1 MTAEVTNADF
11 LNGLFGEYLD
21 PDRDPRCYAW
31 VTTFWPDP
39 TTAPAKVWFGQKW
52 DGKEFGT
59 LGTANTFFSIGLVKY
74 ASKRGDVLATI
85 SRRKECFAG
94 LPCVMLDDLGTKA
107 DEELPVPPTWLIETS
122 PGNYQAGYAF
132 TTPIEGATDAD
143 AYIKALTAAGRL
155 TDAGGQNVTRY
166 ARLPVGA
173 NTKGK
178 YGDPFQHRLAVW
190 EPTRRYD
197 PLELAD
203 QLGLDLTVHEPVRS
217 RGKRGAL
224 RGSKIEVSDDEV
236 FQAQADENPVIT
248 ILKTRGLYKSPLGS
262 GKHDIT
268 CPWVKDHTD
277 QIDGGTAYWEPDATY
292 TRGGFK
298 CQHGH
303 CTGRRIGALLDE
315 IGVTS
320 VEAKNRPQIK
330 VQGGALHTIVNHAE
344 RLLAET
350 GHYFQQGGLIVQIV
364 TDQWGETR
372 VVPLTKPAVQMVLT
386 RLASWMRLDKRADAW
401 FEIDAPTNHS
411 TVLWDAAEYRSLP
424 PLLTLARQ
432 PFLRPNGTACASSG
446 YDAET
451 GLFGVFDPRSFPI
464 IPAPTQRDAE
474 LALGRLTDL
483 LGEFE
488 FRAKS
493 DLSAA
498 ISGMLTA
505 AARTSL
511 PTAPGFLATA
521 HTFGSGKSYL
531 LDILAAFATPDNI
544 ASTTFVIDDDE
555 MRKQLVATLM
565 ESPSVIKFDEMRG
578 DLIPIKCL
586 LSALTSE
593 RIEGRILGVSKMAR
607 PSTRSLMLFAGNNV
621 QAVLD
626 MGRRVVTIHLDP
638 QSETPAAR
646 NYSADPLNHL
656 KIHRGEYLADA
667 LTIITAWVNAGR
679 PASGARPLNG
689 FGQWSDWCREP
700 LLWLGLPDPCEG
712 MFAQMADDP
721 DRETLGQLL
730 HIWQRCFGRD
740 PRMVRALITRAN
752 DVKDLSD
759 VLLEIAGSRGDVIDR
774 VRLGKW
780 LKSHA
785 GRIVDGM
792 RIVKDET
799 FKRNGVQWRLTLL
812 HREPESPD
820 QPDSPDSRTSKT
832 SAHESG
838 KSGKS
843 GVFQPQQKSVS
854 GTMPHPIAGRD
865 GPAGRNFSPDMELF

>member
-1 MTAEVTNADF
+1 MGAEITNAEF
-11 LNGLFGEYLD
+11 LTELFGEYLD

-31 VTTFWPDP
+31 VDYFTDDP
-39 TTAPAKVWFGQKW
+39 QTAPQKVWFGQKW
-52 DGKEFGT
+52 NGNDYGT
-59 LGTANTFFSIGLVKY
+59 NGTGNAFFSIGLVKY
-74 ASKRGDVLATI
+74 AAKKGDVLSTI
-85 SRRKECFAG
+85 SRRKECFAC
-94 LPCVMLDDLGTKA
+94 LPCVMLDDIGTKA
-107 DEELPVPPTWLIETS
+107 DEELPVPPTWMIETS
-122 PGNYQAGYAF
+122 PGNYQAGYLF
-132 TTPIEGATDAD
+132 TAPIEGISDAD

-166 ARLPVGA
+166 ARLPVGS
-173 NTKGK
+173 NTKAK
-178 YGDPFQHRLAVW
+178 YGDPFPHRLTVW
-190 EPTRRYD
+190 EPSRRYD
-197 PLELAD
+197 PIELAD
-203 QLGLDLTVHEPVRS
+203 QLGLDLTVHKPLRN
-217 RGKRGAL
+217 RGKRDAL

-236 FQAQADENPVIT
+236 FQAQADENPVVT
-248 ILKTRGLYKSPLGS
+248 ILKSRGLYKSPLGS
-262 GKHDIT
+262 GQHDIT
-268 CPWVKDHTD
+268 CPWVSEHTD

-303 CTGRRIGALLDE
+303 CHGRRIGALLDTLG
-315 IGVTS
+315 ITS

-372 VVPLTKPAVQMVLT
+372 VVPLSKPAVQMILT

-401 FEIDAPTNHS
+401 FEVDAPPNHS
-411 TVLWDAAEYRSLP
+411 TVLWDAAEYRNLP

-432 PFLRPNGTACASSG
+432 PFMRPDGTVCATSG
-446 YDAET
+446 YDPET

-464 IPAPTQRDAE
+464 IPNPSRQDAE
-474 LALGRLTDL
+474 LALARLKDL

-488 FRAKS
+488 FRAES

-498 ISGMLTA
+498 ISGILTGA
-505 AARTSL
+505 VRTSL
-511 PTAPGFLATA
+511 PTAPGILATA

-531 LDILAAFATPDNI
+531 LDILAAFATPDDI

-565 ESPSVIKFDEMRG
+565 ESPSVVKFDEMRG

-626 MGRRVVTIHLDP
+626 MGRRIVTIHLDP

-646 NYSADPLNHL
+646 NYKADPLNQVL
-656 KIHRGEYLADA
+656 KPNRGKYLADA
-667 LTIITAWVNAGR
+667 LTIIRAWIKAGK
-679 PASGARPLNG
+679 PASNARPLNG
-689 FGQWSDWCREP
+689 FGQWSEWCREP

-712 MFAQMADDP
+712 MFTQMADDP

-730 HIWQRCFGRD
+730 HVWNTCFGRD
-740 PRMVRALITRAN
+740 PVMVRALIARAN
-752 DVKDLSD
+752 DVKDLND
-759 VLLEIAGSRGDVIDR
+759 VLLEIAGSKGDLIDR
-774 VRLGKW
+774 ARLGKW

-785 GRIVDGM
+785 GKIVDGM

-799 FKRNGVQWRLTLL
+799 DHRNAAKWKLTNLPTS
-812 HREPESPD
+812 RKSPD
-820 QPDSPDSRTSKT
+820 HPDSPDSRTSKP
-832 SAHESG
+832 SSSESG

-843 GVFQPQQKSVS
+843 GVSRPSRKNV
-854 GTMPHPIAGRD
+854 IDDD
-865 GPAGRNFSPDMELF
+865 GIPPSPMSAKTFMDADRI